1 MTRRGVSRDGY
12 TCLDIPSNSCIL
24 RTCLVCHK
32 IKPPGQPGP
41 YKHCA
46 KCRTRVYCSISC
58 QKKDWIF
65 NGHKENCSIFVE
77 NEEAIRQSRLQM
89 EQTAAAVGQDVWDPN
104 GDIYGNFFSNPISK
118 TYFIQ
123 RCERTISVKDTN
135 LLDPLSGWILL
146 ENSLD
151 ILDFERRCSAP
162 EVITGVDNG
171 ILLGLGKIQ
180 DHQKGYSVCKGLAQ
194 RGCYSQFNPPTSKS
208 CTIGTDGAP
217 GLNEDLSESTEALDL
232 AHFYM
237 HKDAL
242 MGIYH
247 SKFWVFL
254 ATKTL
259 QYFNRR
265 VLKNE
270 DCTSLI
276 AEFCGMRGYW
286 WRVPDAN
293 MYHLQA
299 REILTALYKHDRHYL
314 QFTSTQIRSRNSP
327 AADYLRYFL
336 RHAKTEMVSLPV
348 DRKIEARRLDHILKI
363 GDDTFRDTLEVLGL
377 KDTGP
382 FNSEYAK
389 KALKNLS
396 LARLKRTSP
405 TQNIRPIEYFELFM
419 EMEVARAYFH
429 RHKYSD
435 PVRALFAQMN
445 KDCTQITPKFFKAD
459 PFSDI
464 FLNTEVRQ
472 IIKLLDRYSLRSDDN
487 LDLLFGIASRVDLYW
502 ATDVTYVRS

>member
-1 MTRRGVSRDGY
+1 
-12 TCLDIPSNSCIL
+12 
-24 RTCLVCHK
+24 
-32 IKPPGQPGP
+32 
-41 YKHCA
+41 
-46 KCRTRVYCSISC
+46 
-58 QKKDWIF
+58 
-65 NGHKENCSIFVE
+65 
-77 NEEAIRQSRLQM
+77 M
-89 EQTAAAVGQDVWDPN
+89 EQTAKAVGQDAWDPQ
-104 GDIYGNFFSNPISK
+104 GDIFGNFFSNPISK
-118 TYFIQ
+118 NYFIQ
-123 RCERTISVKDTN
+123 RCERTISVKDTA

-151 ILDFERRCSAP
+151 ILDFERQCSAP

-180 DHQKGYSVCKGLAQ
+180 NHQKGYSICKGLAQ

-208 CTIGTDGAP
+208 CKIGTNGAP
-217 GLNEDLSESTEALDL
+217 SLTEDLSESTECLDL
-232 AHFYM
+232 THFYL

-254 ATKTL
+254 ATKTI
-259 QYFNRR
+259 QYFNNN

-276 AEFCGMRGYW
+276 AEFCGMRGHW
-286 WRVPDAN
+286 WNVPDAN
-293 MYHLQA
+293 LYFLQS

-314 QFTSTQIRSRNSP
+314 QFTSTQIRSRLSP
-327 AADYLRYFL
+327 ASDYLNYFL
-336 RHAKTEMVSLPV
+336 NHAKAEMVSIPV
-348 DRKIEARRLDHILKI
+348 DREIEAKRLDLMLKL

-405 TQNIRPIEYFELFM
+405 THKIRPIEYRELFM
-419 EMEVARAYFH
+419 EMEVARSYFH

-445 KDCTQITPKFFKAD
+445 KDCTQITPKYFHAD
-459 PFSDI
+459 PFSEK

-472 IIKLLDRYSLRSDDN
+472 IINLLDRYSLRTDDN
-487 LDLLFGIASRVDLYW
+487 LNLLFGIGSRVDLYW
-502 ATDVTYVRS
+502 ATDVTYVRAP

>member
-1 MTRRGVSRDGY
+1 VS
-12 TCLDIPSNSCIL
+12 TAAS
-24 RTCLVCHK
+24 V
-32 IKPPGQPGP
+32 
-41 YKHCA
+41 A
-46 KCRTRVYCSISC
+46 K
-58 QKKDWIF
+58 KKDWIF
-65 NGHKENCSIFVE
+65 NGHKENCTIFVN
-77 NEEAIRQSRLQM
+77 NEEAIRQSRLHM
-89 EQTAAAVGQDVWDPN
+89 EQTAKAVGQDAWDPQ
-104 GDIYGNFFSNPISK
+104 GDIFGNFFSNPISK
-118 TYFIQ
+118 NYFIQ
-123 RCERTISVKDTN
+123 RCERTISVKDTA

-151 ILDFERRCSAP
+151 ILDFERQCSAP

-180 DHQKGYSVCKGLAQ
+180 NHQKGYSICKGLAQ

-208 CTIGTDGAP
+208 CKIGTNGAP
-217 GLNEDLSESTEALDL
+217 SLTEDLSESTECLDL
-232 AHFYM
+232 THFYL

-254 ATKTL
+254 ATKTI
-259 QYFNRR
+259 QYFNNN

-276 AEFCGMRGYW
+276 AEFCGMRGHW
-286 WRVPDAN
+286 WNVPDAN
-293 MYHLQA
+293 LYFLQS

-314 QFTSTQIRSRNSP
+314 QFTSTQIRSRLSP
-327 AADYLRYFL
+327 ASDYLNYFL
-336 RHAKTEMVSLPV
+336 NHAKAEMVSIPV
-348 DRKIEARRLDHILKI
+348 DREIEAKRLDLMLKL

-405 TQNIRPIEYFELFM
+405 THKIRPIEYRELFM
-419 EMEVARAYFH
+419 EMEVARSYFH

-445 KDCTQITPKFFKAD
+445 KDCTQITPKYFHAD
-459 PFSDI
+459 PFSEK

-472 IIKLLDRYSLRSDDN
+472 IINLLDRYSLRTDDN
-487 LDLLFGIASRVDLYW
+487 LNLLFGIGSRVDLYW
-502 ATDVTYVRS
+502 ATDVTYVRAP